1 MVKDQAFPSLA
12 FLVFFVL
19 LVSWTLRF
27 CTVALPV
34 FVAVDGGTGLAAG
47 KFDIMKLES
56 GRRTGSTLLAAAC
69 EA

>member
-1 MVKDQAFPSLA
+1 MDKNQAFPSLA

-27 CTVALPV
+27 CTAALPI

-47 KFDIMKLES
+47 KFDMMKLES
-56 GRRTGSTLLAAAC
+56 GSRTGSTLLVAAC